1 MRCFPCLCYN
11 PGMRLLYVLPL
22 ALASLCA
29 FAAAA
34 PQNPSGQTD
43 EPPMLGIHW
52 QRGITR
58 PIDTSRANSQKP
70 NKSSSCSDCVFYHGG
85 RVLATT
91 RVIPIFWGTS
101 WNTPSFVQDK
111 FIGLD
116 SWYSEYPG
124 SDYENATMSEYCL
137 GSGMLDSLICS
148 SADPT
153 YIQTAQNTGLSGV
166 SYQSKGYV
174 IDLTA
179 AASGSKTANILR
191 EVCGVIQQKV
201 SAPNSSFVP
210 SENDFYPVYVDLPV
224 SSGFCAYHSYG
235 TCSYTS
241 GGTTSSVSVQFGF
254 FWNADGNAGCAS
266 GDGPY
271 TVQSTSGGNSWLGSR
286 ITGHSEGLGSLV
298 DSTAHELSE
307 TRTDPG
313 NPTAWIDANGQEV
326 GDKCEWNTGYPGQN
340 LTTGVPVVQ
349 FTSYMWVMQPEWSNK
364 AAIANGTNPP
374 SGSEQF
380 AQQGF
385 NRKGTASGSYGCV
398 YGTGPTVMFY

>member
-1 MRCFPCLCYN
+1 MY
-11 PGMRLLYVLPL
+11 
-22 ALASLCA
+22 
-29 FAAAA
+29 
-34 PQNPSGQTD
+34 
-43 EPPMLGIHW
+43 
-52 QRGITR
+52 
-58 PIDTSRANSQKP
+58 
-70 NKSSSCSDCVFYHGG
+70 YHGG
-85 RVLATT
+85 RVLTTT

-111 FIGLD
+111 IMGLD
-116 SWYSEYPG
+116 NWYSEYPG
-124 SDYENATMSEYCL
+124 SDYENATMSEYCS
-137 GSGMLDSLICS
+137 GSGMTGNLTCTGTNL
-148 SADPT
+148 T
-153 YIQTAQNTGLSGV
+153 YIQTAQNEGLSGV

-174 IDLTA
+174 LDLTT
-179 AASGSKTANILR
+179 AASGSKTTNILQ
-191 EVCGVIQQKV
+191 EVCQAIQQKV
-201 SAPNSSFVP
+201 SAHNSSFVP
-210 SENDFYPVYVDLPV
+210 SANDYYPVYVDLPV

-241 GGTTSSVSVQFGF
+241 GGTTHSVNIQFGF

-271 TVQSTSGGNSWLGSR
+271 TVQSSSGGYSWLGSR

-298 DSTAHELSE
+298 DSTVHELSE

-313 NPTAWIDANGQEV
+313 SPTAWIDANGQED

-340 LTTGVPVVQ
+340 LSNGVPVVQ

-374 SGSEQF
+374 SGSQQF
-380 AQQGF
+380 AQQSL
-385 NRKGTASGSYGCV
+385 NRKGSPTGSYGCV